1 MKKTAIICVDD
12 ESIVLMALKSQLKQ
26 FFGSEHSIE
35 IAESGDE
42 ALDILDEL
50 LEDDI
55 DVPVIIS
62 DQIMPQMKGD
72 ELLIEVHKRSPETLK
87 ILLTGLA
94 RTEEVGNAVNHANL
108 YRFMLKP
115 WDKVDLNLTV
125 KEAINSYFQA
135 KKLKEQNLE
144 LQQLNKEL
152 EEKVIK
158 RTKEVLDQKKIIEEK
173 NINITDSIR
182 YAQEIQKAMLPSLT
196 SVLKEIPNFFVLL
209 KPRDIVSGDFYWFG
223 ESNDKIVISAID
235 CTGHGIP
242 GAFLSLIGND
252 LLNEIVIS
260 KNITVPNQI
269 LYELNRGIKNALN
282 QEKNDN
288 HDGMDMALC
297 VIDKEAETLTFC
309 GAKNSLVYIRD
320 NEIYQI
326 KGDRY
331 SVGDP
336 LDNGQKIFTNHVVSL
351 ENNPM
356 FYMFSDG
363 YQDQFGGLESKKFM
377 ISKLKNLL
385 LRIHDKEMNV
395 QKRFLDKT
403 INFWMKG
410 QDQIDDILVM
420 GFHCLPTLSK

>member
-26 FFGSEHSIE
+26 FFGREYYIE
-35 IAESGDE
+35 VAESAEE

-50 LEDDI
+50 LGEDI
-55 DVPVIIS
+55 DVPLIIS

-108 YRFMLKP
+108 YRFILKP
-115 WDKVDLNLTV
+115 WDKIDLNLTV
-125 KEAINSYFQA
+125 KQAINSYFQS
-135 KKLKEQNLE
+135 KKLKEQNFE
-144 LQQLNKEL
+144 LQELNKEL
-152 EEKVIK
+152 EAKVIK
-158 RTKEVLDQKKIIEEK
+158 RTEEVLAQKKIIEKK
-173 NINITDSIR
+173 NTNITDSIR

-196 SVLKEIPNFFVLL
+196 SVLKGIPDFFVLL

-223 ESNDKIVISAID
+223 EINDKIVVSAID

-260 KNITVPNQI
+260 KNITIPNQI

-297 VIDKEAETLTFC
+297 VIDKSSKILTFC

-320 NEIYQI
+320 NEVYQI

-336 LDNGQKIFTNHVVSL
+336 LEIGQKIFTNHVVSL
-351 ENNPM
+351 EDNPM

-377 ISKLKNLL
+377 ISKLKNTL
-385 LRIHDKEMNV
+385 LRIHKKDMDV
-395 QKRFLDKT
+395 QKKFLDKT
-403 INFWMKG
+403 ITHWMKD

-420 GFHCLPTLSK
+420 GFHCLPT